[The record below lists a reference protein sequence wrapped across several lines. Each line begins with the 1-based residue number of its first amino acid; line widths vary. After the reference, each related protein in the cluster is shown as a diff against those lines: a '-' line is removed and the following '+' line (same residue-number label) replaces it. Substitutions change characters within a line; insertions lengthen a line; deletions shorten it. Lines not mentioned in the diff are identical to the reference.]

1 MWHWFPEIASTF
13 TQIDSIFM
21 IILWITGF
29 VFVAVEAVLLYFA
42 FRYRHRP
49 GRKAAHIHGN
59 TRLEIV
65 WTTATFLVVL
75 FIAGISIG
83 PWIELRNPERF
94 PPPALTLAI
103 TAKQFEWNVTYPG
116 ADGRIGTDDDFTGRN
131 QLHVPV
137 GRPVHVKL
145 LAEDVIHS
153 FFLPELRVK
162 QDAVPGMEIPIW
174 FQATRPGEYVLG
186 CAELCGLG
194 HYRMK
199 GVVRA
204 LDPSEF
210 DAWHAQ
216 GGVAV
221 ARPASEAVAAG
232 APDRAHAAALPAPSP
247 VAAAEHTGH

>member
-21 IILWITGF
+21 VILWITGF

-42 FRYRHRP
+42 FRYRHRA
-49 GRKAAHIHGN
+49 GRTAAHVHGN
-59 TRLEIV
+59 TRLEII
-65 WTTATFLVVL
+65 WTAATFVVVV
-75 FIAGISIG
+75 FIAAISVG
-83 PWIELRNPERF
+83 PWIELRNPDRF
-94 PPPALTLAI
+94 PPAGLNVAI

-116 ADGRIGTDDDFTGRN
+116 ADGQLGTADDFTGRN

-137 GRPVHVKL
+137 GRPVHVTL
-145 LAEDVIHS
+145 HAEDVIHS

-162 QDAVPGMEIPIW
+162 QDAVPGMEIPLW

-204 LDPSEF
+204 LEARDF
-210 DAWHAQ
+210 DAWYAQ
-216 GGVAV
+216 GG
-221 ARPASEAVAAG
+221 
-232 APDRAHAAALPAPSP
+232 AAAAAATAPGRP
-247 VAAAEHTGH
+247 VAAADEHTGH